1 MPSQVYKLLFLKR
14 LYLQK
19 MCSQCF
25 CEPLN
30 PSIHAHAPNTTQ
42 KLQTIGGGSL
52 ESSIA
57 TCALCARA
65 KNTNA
70 RTSGFV
76 AKDCK
81 VCFITTNPLLI
92 STMRSA
98 QAQGAQIQSGAINV
112 PKFLQNKSAKMLQNM
127 IERVFLLPL
136 QSCSILSLLKCPI
149 ELEPTSEEISAC
161 IPFLRAQLDSI
172 KPEVIVIFGALG
184 GKYLLGEGES
194 ERGRILWHNARR
206 FLLTY
211 SLNEITRNPSL
222 KPQVLQHLLVAKG
235 VL

>member
-1 MPSQVYKLLFLKR
+1 MPSQIYKLLFLKR

-19 MCSQCF
+19 MCSQRF

-30 PSIHAHAPNTTQ
+30 LNVHTPNTTQ

-70 RTSGFV
+70 RVSGFV

-81 VCFITTNPLLI
+81 VCFITTNPLLD
-92 STMRSA
+92 SA
-98 QAQGAQIQSGAINV
+98 TTRAQGAQIQNGAVNV

-184 GKYLLGEGES
+184 GRYLLGEGES
-194 ERGRILWHNARR
+194 EQGRILWHNTRR

-211 SLNEITRNPSL
+211 SLNEIMRNPSL
-222 KPQVLQHLLVAKG
+222 KPQVMQHLLVAKG

>member
-1 MPSQVYKLLFLKR
+1 MPSQIYKLLFLKR

-30 PSIHAHAPNTTQ
+30 LSAHTPNTTQ
-42 KLQTIGGGSL
+42 KLQAIGGGSL

-65 KNTNA
+65 KNTNV
-70 RTSGFV
+70 RISGFV

-81 VCFITTNPLLI
+81 VCFITTNPLLDNI
-92 STMRSA
+92 TSR
-98 QAQGAQIQSGAINV
+98 AQGAQIQNGAVNM

-149 ELEPTSEEISAC
+149 ELEPTSEEISGC

-172 KPEVIVIFGALG
+172 KPEIIVIFGALG
-184 GKYLLGEGES
+184 GRYLLGEGKS
-194 ERGRILWHNARR
+194 EVGRILWHNTRR

-211 SLNEITRNPSL
+211 SLNEIMRNPSL
-222 KPQVLQHLLVAKG
+222 KPQVMQHLLVAKG